1 MSAQSTMCVSFLE
14 PEGSGAKV
22 FFNLAYS
29 LPTLAF
35 LVFLTMRLKSALRR
49 LSRSQ
54 SQIMRTYYSFL
65 WVVCALSLFRCIF
78 QIAESTSG
86 STERDFKSWSFV
98 WLILT
103 AGMTIMEVSVVT
115 FLSQGY
121 IATGKEALLRTL
133 GISGAFALLDSIVKM
148 ILVFGCGTSLFIV
161 RRGSGAEGDGD
172 DGAWLWNDMSW
183 VKWGFWTAHHLL
195 YCAVYAFILVLPHT
209 NFRDYLPARPSF
221 YRYVALLCANNFGLV
236 VGSLMIGSKHVSGY
250 CVYGVFAYVYG
261 VCYPPLLYVT
271 FLSEFFVDDD
281 LELEHSYYSEMRDAG
296 YFDDIT

>member
-1 MSAQSTMCVSFLE
+1 MTTERIMSAQSAMCVSFLE
-14 PEGSGAKV
+14 PDGSGAKV

-103 AGMTIMEVSVVT
+103 AGMTIMEV
-115 FLSQGY
+115 
-121 IATGKEALLRTL
+121 A
-133 GISGAFALLDSIVKM
+133 M
-148 ILVFGCGTSLFIV
+148 
-161 RRGSGAEGDGD
+161 GSNTD
-172 DGAWLWNDMSW
+172 DG
-183 VKWGFWTAHHLL
+183 H
-195 YCAVYAFILVLPHT
+195 
-209 NFRDYLPARPSF
+209 DYHGRGNA
-221 YRYVALLCANNFGLV
+221 
-236 VGSLMIGSKHVSGY
+236 SG
-250 CVYGVFAYVYG
+250 G
-261 VCYPPLLYVT
+261 P
-271 FLSEFFVDDD
+271 
-281 LELEHSYYSEMRDAG
+281 
-296 YFDDIT
+296 

>member
-1 MSAQSTMCVSFLE
+1 MVKELTLQAGQRCPRTPWWNVLTTERTMSAQSTMCVSFLE

-133 GISGAFALLDSIVKM
+133 GISGAFALLDSIVK
-148 ILVFGCGTSLFIV
+148 V
-161 RRGSGAEGDGD
+161 RA
-172 DGAWLWNDMSW
+172 
-183 VKWGFWTAHHLL
+183 
-195 YCAVYAFILVLPHT
+195 
-209 NFRDYLPARPSF
+209 
-221 YRYVALLCANNFGLV
+221 
-236 VGSLMIGSKHVSGY
+236 
-250 CVYGVFAYVYG
+250 
-261 VCYPPLLYVT
+261 
-271 FLSEFFVDDD
+271 
-281 LELEHSYYSEMRDAG
+281 
-296 YFDDIT
+296 